1 MEISMLGAD
10 LNVSLKLLAQ
20 RPVIDGNHITTLQVR
35 RDFIDGLERSLIE
48 NRFINL
54 PFDEYKLVAVET
66 YHFLRSVTDQAYRHC
81 VQQFV
86 GKMDAREWFRRVWPL
101 NLIAKRL
108 EPLALLLFQNWKWLE
123 YPVAQ
128 RVEEFGQALL
138 HELENIQRELPVV
151 CPLLDNDE
159 IIYFAEALP
168 DFGELRGQQL
178 PKERPHAY
186 VREIISF
193 AAYRAAA

>member
-1 MEISMLGAD
+1 MPGPN
-10 LNVSLKLLAQ
+10 LNVSLKFLVQ
-20 RPVIDGNHITTLQVR
+20 KSVIDRNRITTLQVR
-35 RDFIDGLERSLIE
+35 RDFIDGFERSLIE

-54 PFDEYKLVAVET
+54 PLDEYQLVAVET
-66 YHFLRSVTDQAYRHC
+66 YQFLRSVTDQAYRHC

-86 GKMDAREWFRRVWPL
+86 GKMDAREWFRRVWEL

-108 EPLALLLFQNWKWLE
+108 EPPALLLFQNWKWLD

-151 CPLLDNDE
+151 CPLLHNDE
-159 IIYFAEALP
+159 IIHLAKALP
-168 DFGELRGQQL
+168 DFGELRGQQS
-178 PKERPHAY
+178 PKERPHAD

-193 AAYRAAA
+193 AAYRAPA